1 MDSFYGQI
9 LRNRFPQ
16 LSRIRRDDGS
26 VGAKIFDNLGNEF
39 SDVRKKVFN
48 NGVRVRSTLENCE
61 ASLDHLFYKEIE
73 NSEYFFNKSKCAIT
87 SITCGDATFEEALSE
102 HDIYSRPPRF
112 IQNIPSKNYV
122 IDRVVFE
129 FTGTVDSIH
138 EVEREKGNRLYINIQ
153 QFENIDQN
161 IGKEEIYICIRG
173 LDKNLKPIEEY
184 IRVHD
189 VGMYRTKKKFI
200 TVEPIFA
207 DVNKNII
214 GGASFEVSGAKTI
227 VGEVLNFPVQSW
239 EESSRYFYSS
249 LTENILPEP
258 IKKKRIKIQ
267 NNLSA
272 VFLEKNFF
280 NVESLRDNELYIE
293 VFKTSSKS
301 YVRYIHSYVYDAQD
315 YKNVENMQSVIKEE
329 GEEFFFETEDII
341 LEQELLNT
349 NGESFIIEDFYYD
362 DVANVLF
369 TIEDNLTI
377 KIFELGK
384 SKINDDVFGD
394 EDRVK
399 RTRKKELSLE
409 VTQQRILKDTF
420 NYYKIL
426 CYNNIKPIKNFFIAR
441 YSPSNKNNYNG
452 IQFYDKLSVNVW
464 EDDIVAY
471 NGIFGAVDDLDSI
484 SIFNFEDV
492 LTEDGEY
499 TYYVFSYHD
508 SRKVSELIDK
518 FNDDVIEGLDITSNL
533 KEIENL
539 FHTNENDYFIEELKV
554 VTESNRCIREF
565 TDYVNEGN
573 SGYDGIFLDKQ
584 SKKLFVSANDSV
596 ECLEAYNK
604 SWFFKNNKIY
614 SNKELD
620 PETVFTI
627 NFENNES
634 VSVTI

>member
-73 NSEYFFNKSKCAIT
+73 SSEYFFNRSKCAIT
-87 SITCGDATFEEALSE
+87 SITCSDATFEEALSE
-102 HDIYSRPPRF
+102 HDIYSKVPRF

-129 FTGTVDSIH
+129 FTGTVDSTY

-301 YVRYIHSYVYDAQD
+301 YIRYIHSYVYDAQD

-399 RTRKKELSLE
+399 RTRKKELSIE
-409 VTQQRILKDTF
+409 ATQQRILKDTF

-426 CYNNIKPIKNFFIAR
+426 CYNNIKPIKNFFIGR
-441 YSPSNKNNYNG
+441 YSPSNQSISDIK
-452 IQFYDKLSVNVW
+452 FYDRIVNRW
-464 EDDIVAY
+464 EDYITL
-471 NGIFGAVDDLDSI
+471 NSGIFGAVDDLDSI

-499 TYYVFSYHD
+499 AYYVFSYHD

-518 FNDDVIEGLDITSNL
+518 FNNNIREGLDITSNL

>member
-1 MDSFYGQI
+1 MDSFYGQV

-73 NSEYFFNKSKCAIT
+73 NSEYFFNRSKCAIT
-87 SITCGDATFEEALSE
+87 SITCSDSTFEEALSE
-102 HDIYSRPPRF
+102 HDIYSKVPRF

-249 LTENILPEP
+249 LTENIEPES

-301 YVRYIHSYVYDAQD
+301 YIRYIHSYVYDAQD

-362 DVANVLF
+362 DVTNTLF
-369 TIEDNLTI
+369 TIQDNLSI
-377 KIFELGK
+377 KLFELGK
-384 SKINDDVFGD
+384 TKIKDDVFGD
-394 EDRVK
+394 ADRVK
-399 RTRKKELSLE
+399 RTRLKELSLE
-409 VTQQRILKDTF
+409 ATQQRVLKDTF

-426 CYNNIKPIKNFFIAR
+426 CYNNIKPIKNFFIGR
-441 YSPSNKNNYNG
+441 YSPSSSDINDIK
-452 IQFYDKLSVNVW
+452 FYDRTVSQWRSYITLNS
-464 EDDIVAY
+464 
-471 NGIFGAVDDLDSI
+471 GIFGAVDDLDSI

-499 TYYVFSYHD
+499 AYYVFSYHD
-508 SRKVSELIDK
+508 SRKVLELVAQ
-518 FNDDVIEGLDITSNL
+518 FNNNTATADNFKKIES
-533 KEIENL
+533 L
-539 FHTNENDYFIEELKV
+539 FHTNQNDYFIEELKI
-554 VTESNRCIREF
+554 VTESNRSIREF
-565 TDYVNEGN
+565 NDYVNDDN
-573 SGYDGIFLDKQ
+573 NGYDGIFLDKQ

-596 ECLEAYNK
+596 ECLEAYNN

-614 SNKELD
+614 SNKELTAG
-620 PETVFTI
+620 TVFTI

-634 VSVTI
+634 VLVTI